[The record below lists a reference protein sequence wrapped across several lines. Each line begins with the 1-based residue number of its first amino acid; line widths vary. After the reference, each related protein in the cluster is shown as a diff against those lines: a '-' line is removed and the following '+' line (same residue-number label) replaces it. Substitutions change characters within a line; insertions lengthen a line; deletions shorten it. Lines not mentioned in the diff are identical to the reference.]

1 MTVHTDPMRTLARRS
16 PALAILAASALL
28 GTACEGDGGDMDDGA
43 ADTSADTSDPDDGGS
58 GSGSGDGT
66 MEAMCDVEDRDDDF
80 ALGLAHEGEAL
91 HVAIASAAPAS
102 PVRGDNA
109 WTLAITDATGAAMD
123 GMELSVRTWMP
134 DHGHGSPVQVEVEAL
149 ENGEYRI
156 EPINLF
162 MAGYWEITITS
173 EAPADAVVF
182 KVCVE

>member
-1 MTVHTDPMRTLARRS
+1 MTVHTDPMRTLAHRS
-16 PALAILAASALL
+16 PVLAILAAIVLL
-28 GTACEGDGGDMDDGA
+28 GTSCEGDGDMDDGA
-43 ADTSADTSDPDDGGS
+43 ADTSADTSDPDDD

-66 MEAMCDVEDRDDDF
+66 MEALCDVEERDEEF
-80 ALGLAHEGEAL
+80 VLGLAHEGDAL
-91 HVAIASAAPAS
+91 HVAIASAEPAS
-102 PVRGDNA
+102 PLRGDNA
-109 WTLAITDATGAAMD
+109 WTLAITDASGAAMD

-134 DHGHGSPVQVEVEAL
+134 DHAHGSPVPVEVEAL
-149 ENGEYRI
+149 EDGEYRI